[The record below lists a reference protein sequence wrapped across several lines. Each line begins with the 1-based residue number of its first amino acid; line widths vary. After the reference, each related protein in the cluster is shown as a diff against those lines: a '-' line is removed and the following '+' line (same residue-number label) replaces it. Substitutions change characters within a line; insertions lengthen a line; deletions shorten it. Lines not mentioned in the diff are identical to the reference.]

1 MNKELI
7 SNFIRDFCA
16 VGKLRAKSEVRRR
29 LNEILKAQ
37 RKEIVE
43 KIEKILTRHSN
54 WKPTCGY
61 ESEEEKGYQEGLQA
75 EAGLIEKEIKEEL
88 NLITKEDE

>member
-43 KIEKILTRHSN
+43 EIEKIRSN
-54 WKPTCGY
+54 TIGCGDILDDL
-61 ESEEEKGYQEGLQA
+61 K
-75 EAGLIEKEIKEEL
+75 

>member
-1 MNKELI
+1 MTNLQ
-7 SNFIRDFCA
+7 
-16 VGKLRAKSEVRRR
+16 KLK
-29 LNEILKAQ
+29 KAII
-37 RKEIVE
+37 KEIVE

-88 NLITKEDE
+88 NLITKEDEDRR